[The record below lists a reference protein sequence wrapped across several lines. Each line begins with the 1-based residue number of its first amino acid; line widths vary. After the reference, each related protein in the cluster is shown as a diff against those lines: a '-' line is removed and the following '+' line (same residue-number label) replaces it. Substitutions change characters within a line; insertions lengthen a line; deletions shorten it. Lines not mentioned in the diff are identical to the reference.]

1 MRAVCA
7 REAALLGESLVQLLS
22 ACFSGK
28 KKVSASRRSVNRRC
42 GQGGIRY
49 VSHKAEVGATGSL
62 VGWGRVGF
70 S

>member
-28 KKVSASRRSVNRRC
+28 KRFRLPVAPLIGVADK
-42 GQGGIRY
+42 GGF
-49 VSHKAEVGATGSL
+49 VM
-62 VGWGRVGF
+62 
-70 S
+70 